1 MSRVMTTPAD
11 RSAGPV
17 APPSPPP
24 DSGRLDAGRAGAA
37 ALLAYVIWG
46 LSAAFYKFLDFASST
61 EIVLHRAVWS
71 VPLLALLVWMAGR
84 APPALRVMADKR
96 ALATLLLSAIL
107 IASNWWV
114 FVWAINAD
122 RVLMYH
128 WDISSTR

>member
-1 MSRVMTTPAD
+1 MTAPAD
-11 RSAGPV
+11 PAAAPV
-17 APPSPPP
+17 APPA

-84 APPALRVMADKR
+84 AP
-96 ALATLLLSAIL
+96 
-107 IASNWWV
+107 
-114 FVWAINAD
+114 
-122 RVLMYH
+122 
-128 WDISSTR
+128 